1 MAQQI
6 KRSPASLYGGIVIAL
21 VVFVLW
27 TLILWQPS
35 TAQVVIGAV
44 IAGAIGIWTRLAN
57 L

>member
-35 TAQVVIGAV
+35 AAEIVIGAV